1 MNIYIYTNL
10 PVNAIVRLPHSRSGD
25 SQGQE
30 TFSAPSTGK
39 QTRNYDTRVHYI
51 YISSTFTSK
60 IHLINSSMNFAKR
73 LLDFRCHRH
82 RRK

>member
-25 SQGQE
+25 RGERFQHPLLASKPG
-30 TFSAPSTGK
+30 TMTP
-39 QTRNYDTRVHYI
+39 VCII